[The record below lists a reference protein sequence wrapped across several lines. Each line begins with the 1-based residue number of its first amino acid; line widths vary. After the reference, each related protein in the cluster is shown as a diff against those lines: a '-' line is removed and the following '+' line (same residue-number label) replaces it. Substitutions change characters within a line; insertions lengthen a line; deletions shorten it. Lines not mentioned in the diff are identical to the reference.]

1 MKTVEL
7 NSKLASSPL
16 GQSCGHQGSFP
27 VEYKY
32 DGIWYYYEEAKTT
45 PAVYKTQYRS
55 RTVEKVPNYDWTDWS
70 QWSDYNTVDPSST
83 QRVEQRTLYR
93 TATRSQTTTYYYEQW
108 SAWSDWGDTPV
119 TAAADVAV
127 ETRTVY
133 RYRKK

>member
-1 MKTVEL
+1 M
-7 NSKLASSPL
+7 
-16 GQSCGHQGSFP
+16 
-27 VEYKY
+27 
-32 DGIWYYYEEAKTT
+32 
-45 PAVYKTQYRS
+45 
-55 RTVEKVPNYDWTDWS
+55 PNYDWTDWS